1 MNVPKP
7 KRYRAEIYDVNE
19 FLKLLNLAKDTDLEL
34 PIVLAGLCGLRR
46 GECLGL
52 KVNDINFANNTIKI
66 NKQLIVINNE

>member
-7 KRYRAEIYDVNE
+7 KRYKAEIYDVNE
-19 FLKLLNLAKDTDLEL
+19 FLKLLNLAKDTEWEL

-52 KVNDINFANNTIKI
+52 KEGDINFKTI
-66 NKQLIVINNE
+66 QLKLINN